1 MDLRFSVDRCN
12 LLGAVLAVTINLL
25 IISIF
30 VVRLAGGSRVEHMIG
45 VVLILLILPLTY
57 LFLSAFHLPRQR
69 IYFLWIGLMIA
80 FLVVELAVDY
90 VLKIPFR
97 EVRWQ
102 VVAYVMLFFGSTGGM
117 IGVASLAGRG
127 WTLAA
132 ITSFL
137 MMAILAFVQRHITGM

>member
-1 MDLRFSVDRCN
+1 MDLRFSVDRCT
-12 LLGAVLAVTINLL
+12 LLGAVLAVAINLL
-25 IISIF
+25 IITIF
-30 VVRLAGGSRVEHMIG
+30 VVRIAGGSRVEHMIG
-45 VVLILLILPLTY
+45 GLLILLILPLVY
-57 LFLSAFHLPRQR
+57 LFISGFQLARQG

-80 FLVVELAVDY
+80 FLVVELVADY

-97 EVRWQ
+97 QVKWQ

-127 WTLAA
+127 WTIAA

-137 MMAILAFVQRHITGM
+137 IMGILAFVQRHITGM

>member
-1 MDLRFSVDRCN
+1 MDLQFSVDRCT

-30 VVRLAGGSRVEHMIG
+30 VARLAGGSQVEHKIG
-45 VVLILLILPLTY
+45 GLLILLILPLGY
-57 LFLSAFHLPRQR
+57 LFISGFQLARPR

-80 FLVVELAVDY
+80 FLAVELVADY

-102 VVAYVMLFFGSTGGM
+102 VIAYVMLFFGSTGGM

-137 MMAILAFVQRHITGM
+137 IMAILAFVQRHITGM